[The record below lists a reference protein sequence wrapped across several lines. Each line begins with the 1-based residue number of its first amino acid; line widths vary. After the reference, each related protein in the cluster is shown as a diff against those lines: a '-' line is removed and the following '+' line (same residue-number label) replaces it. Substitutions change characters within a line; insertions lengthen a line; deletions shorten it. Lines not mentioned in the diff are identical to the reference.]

1 MSGDLFSEVRR
12 HLGPH
17 LLRRDFAARRPAGAV
32 ASWGCCYVAA
42 EALYHLLG
50 GRLAGWRPFSGRVQ
64 GEPHWWLVGP
74 AGEVLDP
81 TADQFAAPPDYTS
94 GVGKGFL
101 TRTPSRRAR
110 LLIAQVHGAIE
121 VDPRRAFG
129 RPVLAGTSA
138 PAEDVAARFLAG
150 EGVAALAADY
160 DAPGEQIEEAIRC
173 SL

>member
-1 MSGDLFSEVRR
+1 MTTAIAHDIDDSDTAPIVVDPRADDRSAPSRGRGGVCMTEVRR

-121 VDPRRAFG
+121 VRTDGGYPGR
-129 RPVLAGTSA
+129 RPVR
-138 PAEDVAARFLAG
+138 PARAA
-150 EGVAALAADY
+150 
-160 DAPGEQIEEAIRC
+160 
-173 SL
+173 